1 MSDKKKKPKKFKDV
15 AENMKRA
22 TEKEDALNMAGGGG
36 LMKYG
41 HGGRGMGITKKGV
54 KPCKMR

>member
-1 MSDKKKKPKKFKDV
+1 MSDKKKKPKKFK
-15 AENMKRA
+15 
-22 TEKEDALNMAGGGG
+22 AGGGG